1 MRKIWI
7 RGRILTMNKL
17 KVTNK
22 RNIWFSLGVIALSV
36 FGIVHTFIG
45 GGWSKATGEA
55 AKMYPRIVYGIL
67 IVSAL
72 ALIII
77 ELTGKA
83 KKEPPAIAVVKWWQV
98 IVMLGIGVGF
108 FYFVLYVGTVVGIF
122 IYLFGF
128 ISLFDEDPKK
138 NWKMNLIVTV
148 VATAALWLI
157 FSRVLPIVTINQIL
171 I

>member
-1 MRKIWI
+1 MS
-7 RGRILTMNKL
+7 KL
-17 KVTNK
+17 KVTNM
-22 RNIWFSLGVIALSV
+22 RNVYFSCAVILLSV

-55 AKMYPRIVYGIL
+55 AKMYPRIIYGIL

-72 ALIII
+72 SLIII
-77 ELTGKA
+77 ELIGNA
-83 KKEPPAIAVVKWWQV
+83 KKEPAAIAVVKWWQV
-98 IVMLGIGVGF
+98 IAMLGIGIGF

-148 VATAALWLI
+148 VATVALWVI
-157 FSRVLPIVTINQIL
+157 FSRVLPIVTINRIL
-171 I
+171 F